1 MIDAADLRLFAGH
14 FATGVTVI
22 TTRDPNGGGFCGLT
36 MNAVSCVSLA
46 PPMFLICVD
55 EKAATLKPL
64 LDSGVFAIN
73 ILAYDQDKVSTAFAT
88 KGENKFAKIEYD
100 MGLLDVPLIRG
111 ALAVAELK
119 VVKQFAAGD
128 HLIIVGEAQST
139 RVIESAPLLYYR
151 GKYGMLHQSS

>member
-1 MIDAADLRLFAGH
+1 MIESADLRLFAGH

-22 TTRDPNGGGFCGLT
+22 TTRAPNGTLCGLT

-73 ILAYDQDKVSTAFAT
+73 ILAWDQDKISTTFAT
-88 KGENKFAKIEYD
+88 KGEDKFSQVEYD
-100 MGLLDVPLIRG
+100 FGLLDVPLIRG
-111 ALAVAELK
+111 ALAAAELK
-119 VVKQFAAGD
+119 VAQHFTAGD
-128 HLIIVGEAQST
+128 HEIIVGEAQST

-151 GKYGMLHQSS
+151 GKYGLLTQK

>member
-1 MIDAADLRLFAGH
+1 MIEAADLRNFAGH

-22 TTRDPNGGGFCGLT
+22 TTRAPDGTLCGLT
-36 MNAVSCVSLA
+36 MNAISCVSLA

-64 LDSGVFAIN
+64 LESGVFAIN
-73 ILAYDQDKVSTAFAT
+73 ILAWDQDKISTIFAT
-88 KGENKFAKIEYD
+88 KGEDKFSKVAYD
-100 MGLLDVPLIRG
+100 MGLLDVPLIKG

-119 VVKQFAAGD
+119 VTQHFTAGD
-128 HLIIVGEAQST
+128 HEIIIGEVHSS

-151 GKYGMLHQSS
+151 GKYGLLHQS

>member
-1 MIDAADLRLFAGH
+1 MIEPDDLRLFAGH

-22 TTRDPNGGGFCGLT
+22 TTRAPDGTLCGLT
-36 MNAVSCVSLA
+36 MNAVSCVSLT

-64 LDSGVFAIN
+64 LESGVFAIN
-73 ILAYDQDKVSTAFAT
+73 ILAWDQDKVSTIFAT
-88 KGENKFAKIEYD
+88 KGDNKFAQVEYD
-100 MGLLDVPLIRG
+100 FGLLDVPLIKG

-119 VVKQFAAGD
+119 VAQHFKAGD
-128 HLIIVGEAQST
+128 HEIIIGEAQST

-151 GKYGMLHQSS
+151 GKYGLLAQN